1 MTSIDQDIVREQ
13 SELLDSLDSV
23 VPAAAAAKAGLY
35 SSPIATRDELPD
47 AQAARTCESWANLC
61 DGYRKAWSLAA
72 NPDIGE
78 VFDDALKALGA
89 ISTVVAL

>member
-1 MTSIDQDIVREQ
+1 MTSIDEDTVREQ
-13 SELLDSLDSV
+13 SELLDSV
-23 VPAAAAAKAGLY
+23 VPAAAAAKASLN
-35 SSPIATRDELPD
+35 SSSVATRDEL
-47 AQAARTCESWANLC
+47 ARTCESRANLC
-61 DGYRKAWSLAA
+61 DGYRKAWSATA

>member
-13 SELLDSLDSV
+13 SELLDS
-23 VPAAAAAKAGLY
+23 VPAAAAAKASLN
-35 SSPIATRDELPD
+35 SSWVATRDEL
-47 AQAARTCESWANLC
+47 ARTCESRANLS
-61 DGYRKAWSLAA
+61 DGYRKAWSATA